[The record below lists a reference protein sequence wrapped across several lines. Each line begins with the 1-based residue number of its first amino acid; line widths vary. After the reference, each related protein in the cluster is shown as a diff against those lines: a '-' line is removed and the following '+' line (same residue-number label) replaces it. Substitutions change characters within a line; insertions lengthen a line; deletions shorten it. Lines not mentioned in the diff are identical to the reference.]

1 MQSRMKRTLYLLAL
15 GVFGIATTEFG
26 VIGILPQIA
35 SHFQITVDKAGWLL
49 SAFALVIA
57 VFGPFMTLLFSGVDR
72 KKAMVF
78 VLMVFTI
85 SNILS
90 ALATNFPLLLFA
102 RILPAFLHPVFWSIA
117 LSAAAGAVPAAD
129 SPKAVGIVFGGFTI
143 ASVLGVPLST
153 FIAAVFNWQASF
165 ALCAI
170 VNGFSLLGLCLWL
183 SPMPVSVKATFGDQV
198 KILKKPVLWIQLL
211 LACLMVSAMYASYGY
226 LAVYLNSITR
236 MNGREIGV
244 MLLIFGVAGVG
255 GNWLAGKMLS
265 RNIPLTT
272 IMFILLLSLAHL
284 LLYVA
289 GGFFIPMVMVII
301 VWGFIH
307 TGGFL
312 ISNIN
317 VTSAAP
323 ESREFVNSIFTS
335 CGNMAVTIGATLG
348 GMTIARAGVQYV
360 AYTSIILLGLAGVVW
375 GFSRWWR
382 GRGI

>member
-57 VFGPFMTLLFSGVDR
+57 VFGPFMTLSFSGVDR

-78 VLMVFTI
+78 VLIVFTI

-90 ALATNFPLLLFA
+90 ALAANFPLLLFA

-117 LSAAAGAVPAAD
+117 LSAAAGAVPAAE

-153 FIAAVFNWQASF
+153 FMADVFTWQASF
-165 ALCAI
+165 TLCAI
-170 VNGFSLLGLCLWL
+170 VNGLSLLGLWLWL
-183 SPMPVSVKATFGDQV
+183 PSMPVTGKTTFGNQV
-198 KILKKPVLWIQLL
+198 KILKKPVLWIQLV

-226 LAVYLNSITR
+226 MAAYLNSITK
-236 MNGREIGV
+236 MNGSEISV
-244 MLLIFGVAGVG
+244 MLLIFGITGVG

-265 RNIPLTT
+265 RSIPVTT
-272 IMFILLLSLAHL
+272 IVFIVLLSLAHL
-284 LLYVA
+284 LLYIA
-289 GGFFIPMVMVII
+289 GGFLIPMVMVII

-323 ESREFVNSIFTS
+323 ESPEFVNSIFTS
-335 CGNMAVTIGATLG
+335 CGNLAVTIGAALG
-348 GMTIARAGVQYV
+348 GMTIARVGVHYV
-360 AYTSIILLGLAGVVW
+360 AYTSIVLLGLAALVW
-375 GFSRWWR
+375 LFSRRWLVN
-382 GRGI
+382 